1 MIEPAEPLLHAGDTI
16 YPMSRLTCA
25 LPLFISAVCL
35 AQSNSLLLLQKP
47 ALSRTQIVFVYA
59 GDLWTVPRDGGDAKR
74 LTSGAGIE
82 TNPAFSPD
90 GSQIAFT
97 GEYDGNVDVFV
108 IPAEG
113 GVPKRLTWHPA
124 ADITL
129 GWTPDGK
136 RILFS
141 STRTSYSRLRE
152 LFTVGLEGGMAEKV
166 DLPMGFEG
174 AFSPDGT
181 QLAYVPISRA
191 FTAWKRYRGG
201 QATPIWIATLAT
213 GHIEKVPREGSND
226 FNPMW
231 AAGEVYFLSDRDGP
245 VTLYAYDTRSKQ
257 VKRLLDNDSL
267 DLKSAST
274 GPGAIVYE
282 QFGSL
287 HLYDLKSGKTRAVNV
302 RISGDMQEVREHFVN
317 VGKKLHNAHIS
328 PTGARAVFEARGDI
342 VTVPAEKGDAR
353 DVTNTTAVMERDPAW
368 SPDGKTIAYFSD
380 ESGEYALHLRP
391 QNGLGEVKKIDLGPG
406 FYFAP
411 RWSPDSAKIAY
422 LDSHLALWYVDI
434 NAKKSVKVDKDRYWG
449 VAALIPSWSPD
460 SKWLAYSKRLESHL
474 SAVCLYSTDSGQST
488 QLTDGMSDARD
499 PVWDK
504 DGKYLYFTASTDSGP
519 SLEPDIHSA
528 VRPVSRSVYLAV
540 LGKDAPSPLAP
551 ESDDEKAVDEKKSP
565 GKIDEAKADE
575 VKRDDAKKDDAKE
588 DAQPKVEVK
597 IEFDNIGQRILALPL
612 PPRRY
617 VDLQV
622 GKAGVLFAL
631 EAQPPGAGENGALT
645 VHRFDLKTRKSDVA
659 IGGVRSFEISLNGE
673 KMLCQQGDKWVISAP
688 KPMAT
693 GSGASPPP
701 PPASDSDKTLKT
713 EGIEVRVSPREEW
726 KQMYREAWRI
736 ERDFFY
742 DPKFHGL
749 DLAATEKRYLPYLE
763 NVQSRADLNYLFSEM
778 LGELTIGHL
787 FVAGG
792 DFPEVKH
799 VETGLLGADYKIEN
813 GRYRF
818 ARVYNGENW
827 NPEMKAPL
835 TQPGVNVVAGDYL
848 LAVGGREVRGADNI
862 YSFFEGTAG
871 KSVVL
876 KVGPDASGA
885 NAREVTVVPVA
896 DEGGL
901 RNLAWIEDN
910 RCKVNLLTHGRVAY
924 IYMPNT
930 SLAGLTNFNR
940 YFFAQVG
947 KEAAIID
954 ERFNGG
960 GALATDIIEYLR
972 RRLMSVVSTRDGAD
986 EMQPQGAI
994 FGPKVMIINEFAGSG
1009 GDAMPWYFHRAGVGK
1024 LIGKRTWGGLV
1035 GRAFA
1040 PELMDGGFVSAPSS
1054 GVWNPDKGE
1063 WEVENRGIQPDV
1075 EVEFDPEAVRAG
1087 HDPQLEKAVEVVMQE
1102 LEQNPVPHP
1111 KRPAYPN
1118 YHAQ

>member
-1 MIEPAEPLLHAGDTI
+1 VIEPAEPLLHAGDTI

-174 AFSPDGT
+174 AYSPDGT